1 MTMQFN
7 AAIIIGAFALTGSCS
22 TGSHADTG
30 TTQRSAHQCTP
41 AQITHNEAVVRI
53 VFEEILSRGKIEE
66 NEHIYASDFVAHGLS
81 GDSGR
86 AEDRDATRGW
96 RTAAPDIKMTVLRL
110 VANCEMVSAHWE
122 GTGTNTGVG
131 NGLPATGRKIRAQG
145 VTFFQFRHGKIAKE
159 WSVFDQYT
167 MLRQLD
173 LLK

>member
-7 AAIIIGAFALTGSCS
+7 FAAVVGALALTTSCS
-22 TGSHADTG
+22 TSVHAAAPTG
-30 TTQRSAHQCTP
+30 ARAAHHCAP
-41 AQITHNEAVVRI
+41 EQIAHNEALVRI
-53 VFEEILSRGKIEE
+53 VFDEILSKGRIDE
-66 NEHIYASDFVAHGLS
+66 NEHIYAQDFVAHGE
-81 GDSGR
+81 GQDSGR
-86 AEDRDATRGW
+86 VEDRAATLGW
-96 RTAAPDIKMTVLRL
+96 RTAAPDVKMTVLRL
-110 VANCEMVSAHWE
+110 VADCEMVSAHWE

-145 VTFFQFRHGKIAKE
+145 VTFFKFRNGKIAEE